1 MDEIK
6 LRSRMQTVLEMVQQ
20 GVGSIRTGRATP
32 ALVEGIIIDC
42 YGGTQKLRVV
52 ELASI
57 TASDP
62 QTLLIS
68 PWDKSIIGEIRQG
81 IEKANTGFTPIITGE
96 AIRINLPPM
105 TFEDRENYV
114 RLLHQQ
120 LENGR
125 IAVRQARQNA
135 MKDIKRVFDDK
146 TISEDEHI
154 LQEKKVQEI
163 TDEYVGKIDEMG
175 KRKETELRTV

>member
-6 LRSRMQTVLEMVQQ
+6 IRSRMQTVLEMVQQ
-20 GVGSIRTGRATP
+20 GVGTIRTGRATP
-32 ALVEGIIIDC
+32 ALVEGIVVDC
-42 YGGTQKLRVV
+42 YGSTQKLRVL

-57 TASDP
+57 TAPDS
-62 QTLLIS
+62 QTLLVS
-68 PWDKSIIGEIRQG
+68 PWDKSIIGEIRAG
-81 IEKANTGFTPIITGE
+81 IEKANIGLTPVIAGE
-96 AIRINLPPM
+96 VIRINLPPM
-105 TFEDRENYV
+105 TSEDRENYV

-125 IAVRQARQNA
+125 IAVRQARQDA
-135 MKDIKRVFDDK
+135 MKEIKRMFDDK
-146 TISEDEHI
+146 NISEDEHI